1 MRVVGVHKG
10 LLREMTISAI
20 RPEERIPKV
29 VQRKQIGNLL
39 PRGPMA
45 GCQERTKTGLR
56 EITPAKLPPCP
67 QPNGLWCPVLSTSC
81 RARFSTRRE
90 QYVLTCTVGPSQFSE
105 GSA

>member
-10 LLREMTISAI
+10 LLWEMTISAI
-20 RPEERIPKV
+20 RPEECIPKA

-67 QPNGLWCPVLSTSC
+67 QPAGLWSPVLSTTC
-81 RARFSTRRE
+81 RARFSSYRTDSI
-90 QYVLTCTVGPSQFSE
+90 LDTVGALE
-105 GSA
+105 

>member
-10 LLREMTISAI
+10 LLWEMAISAI
-20 RPEERIPKV
+20 RPEECIPKV

-45 GCQERTKTGLR
+45 GRQERTKTGLR

-67 QPNGLWCPVLSTSC
+67 QPAGLWSPVLSPTC
-81 RARFSTRRE
+81 RARYSSYRTDSIYIR
-90 QYVLTCTVGPSQFSE
+90 
-105 GSA
+105 